1 MITSAGSEELVVAE
15 GYSGALGGVS
25 FSIDGSKVL
34 YTRDISGSEN
44 QEYRQLDTRIFE
56 YDSTTNLSVEINTF
70 KPEGSNDLDVKYS
83 PDNGS
88 IIYMN
93 TSNDGLSQK
102 NIYKYVFNSE
112 LDRELIFSNAF
123 MPDWE

>member
-1 MITSAGSEELVVAE
+1 MSDITS
-15 GYSGALGGVS
+15 
-25 FSIDGSKVL
+25 
-34 YTRDISGSEN
+34 TCTEN

-56 YDSTTNLSVEINTF
+56 YDSTANLSVEINTF
-70 KPEGSNDLDVKYS
+70 KTEGSNDLDVKYS